1 MKGVDVLRDKY
12 GNRIGEI
19 QINGSKQVL
28 VDRYFVR
35 LGSYDSH
42 DHLNSRQ
49 VRKRRRPRKR
59 TRCFVEVGV
68 GVCLLVAETGRRPMF
83 ARWPERSAPA
93 S

>member
-49 VRKRRRPRKR
+49 VPE
-59 TRCFVEVGV
+59 TSS
-68 GVCLLVAETGRRPMF
+68 AEETYSLF
-83 ARWPERSAPA
+83 C
-93 S
+93 